1 MLTFDRKQKENFVK
15 ILINL
20 GTASFVGL
28 VVGRFVSPEKVSLL
42 DLVWGIL
49 FSTVCFVIV
58 LLIEREEA

>member
-42 DLVWGIL
+42 DLVWGIF
-49 FSTVCFVIV
+49 FSTVCFTGV
-58 LLIEREEA
+58 LLVEREKP

>member
-1 MLTFDRKQKENFVK
+1 MLTFDRKQKENLVK

-49 FSTVCFVIV
+49 FSLVCFVVV
-58 LLIEREEA
+58 LLIEREKP

>member
-1 MLTFDRKQKENFVK
+1 MLTFDRKQKENLVK

-28 VVGRFVSPEKVSLL
+28 VVGRFISPEKVSLL

-49 FSTVCFVIV
+49 FSTVCFVGA
-58 LLIEREEA
+58 LLVEREEA

>member
-49 FSTVCFVIV
+49 FSIVCFVGA
-58 LLIEREEA
+58 LLVEREGP